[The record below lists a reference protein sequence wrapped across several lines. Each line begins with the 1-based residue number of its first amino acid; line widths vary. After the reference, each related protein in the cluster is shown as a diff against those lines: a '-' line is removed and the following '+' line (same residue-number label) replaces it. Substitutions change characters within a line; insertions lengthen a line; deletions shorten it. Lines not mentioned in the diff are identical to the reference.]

1 MQALLIT
8 GENPTSTKTVMSATQ
23 LTFLITVTGK
33 LMKKSTKIYRDRL
46 CTAKANSTADSQWRE
61 ILKCRSDVVF
71 FLAEHNLSFHGDGSK
86 ISDPD
91 RGLFLSAL
99 GCITEF

>member
-1 MQALLIT
+1 
-8 GENPTSTKTVMSATQ
+8 MSATQ

-33 LMKKSTKIYRDRL
+33 LMKKSAKIYRDRL
-46 CTAKANSTADSQWRE
+46 CTAKANGRADSQWRE
-61 ILKCRSDVVF
+61 TVLKYRSDVVF

-91 RGLFLSAL
+91 RGLLLSAL